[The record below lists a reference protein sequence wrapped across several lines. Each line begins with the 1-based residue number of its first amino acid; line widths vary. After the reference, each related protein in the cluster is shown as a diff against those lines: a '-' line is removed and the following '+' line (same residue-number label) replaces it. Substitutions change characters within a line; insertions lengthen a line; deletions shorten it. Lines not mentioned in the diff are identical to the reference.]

1 MKPHYSNTDNPIDF
15 PKSENNMNKR
25 IRQLAEQ
32 AMVTVPTAEGP
43 ISHTYFDREKF
54 AELIVKEC
62 RDIVEQDMKLAH
74 IQMIPLTLEK
84 YANGRLKEK
93 IREHFGVE
101 E

>member
-1 MKPHYSNTDNPIDF
+1 
-15 PKSENNMNKR
+15 MNER

-32 AMVTVPTAEGP
+32 AGFLNKDEES
-43 ISHTYFDREKF
+43 IEYF

-101 E
+101 A